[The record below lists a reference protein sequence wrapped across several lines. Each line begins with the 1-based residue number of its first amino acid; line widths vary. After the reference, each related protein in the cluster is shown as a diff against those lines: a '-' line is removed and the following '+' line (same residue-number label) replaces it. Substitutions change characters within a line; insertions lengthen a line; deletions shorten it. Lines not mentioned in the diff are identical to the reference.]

1 MNKIAKDREEKWK
14 IVEEE
19 LLRQRQTIN
28 HHLLVQN
35 NKKMATQVQLVMA
48 RVVAMITE
56 LSTGLRPPE
65 KDQIGRLLEMTT
77 IGTKIAVKD
86 TRLLMNGDI
95 LLPMSEGEE
104 VRGGEE
110 IMREEVDCLPPQID
124 KKGVELRIVSANE
137 NEAVEKKELVTEKE
151 RHLVSMMMVMVR

>member
-1 MNKIAKDREEKWK
+1 M
-14 IVEEE
+14 
-19 LLRQRQTIN
+19 
-28 HHLLVQN
+28 QN

-56 LSTGLRPPE
+56 LSTGLHPPE

-110 IMREEVDCLPPQID
+110 IMREEVDRLPPQID
-124 KKGVELRIVSANE
+124 KKGVELRIVSVNE

>member
-1 MNKIAKDREEKWK
+1 M
-14 IVEEE
+14 
-19 LLRQRQTIN
+19 
-28 HHLLVQN
+28 QN

-110 IMREEVDCLPPQID
+110 IMREEVDRLPPQID